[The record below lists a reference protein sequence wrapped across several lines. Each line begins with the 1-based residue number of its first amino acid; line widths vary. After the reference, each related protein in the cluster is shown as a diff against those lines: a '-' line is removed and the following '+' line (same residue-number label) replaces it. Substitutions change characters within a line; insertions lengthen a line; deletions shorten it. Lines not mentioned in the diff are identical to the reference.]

1 VRLGPLM
8 TAAMVTGFS
17 ALFVTGC
24 FSAQGQSGRSTNS
37 DQQTTGGVDSQLA
50 ATLQNI
56 LDENRELFAAGAAS
70 AAVVIPGQGT
80 WLGASGV
87 ANPKTGEPVTTDT
100 AFALGSVTKTFI
112 AALVLKLSEEGVLG
126 LDDPLT
132 RWVPRFPGANRI
144 TIRQL
149 LNHTS
154 GVFNMTDNRAFIETQ
169 IEHPRERWTA
179 RRILSYVGPP
189 LFPPGTNW
197 GYSNTNYILLGL
209 VVERA
214 TGSSVAAELRR
225 TVLEPAGAERVFLQ
239 SEEDV
244 SAPVVRSAFDIDDD
258 GDADELSDGT
268 TTIPNTALATAAW
281 TAGGLAGTPEAMAAF
296 GDALF
301 GGRVIPRSLLS
312 AMTDFSQQL
321 GLGRGGGLGY
331 GFGISK
337 FEIPDHE
344 VFGHGGSIP
353 GFRSALWYVA
363 DEGVTIAFCWN
374 DAELDPT
381 LVIQPLLDEVTRYL
395 RRRADRWHA
404 CGRAAGYECRSAS
417 ASRTWHQ
424 KGAGASRDR
433 RLVITQDDDAGRR
446 WLRRV
451 PVS

>member
-1 VRLGPLM
+1 M
-8 TAAMVTGFS
+8 TAGIVTVLS
-17 ALFVTGC
+17 AFFVTGC
-24 FSAQGQSGRSTNS
+24 FSAQGQSGSSTS
-37 DQQTTGGVDSQLA
+37 SEQQTTEGVDRELA

-132 RWVPRFPGANRI
+132 RWVPRFPGANGI

-154 GVFNMTDNRAFIETQ
+154 GVFDVTEDPAFFEAQ
-169 IEHPRERWTA
+169 LANPRERWRA
-179 RRILSYVGPP
+179 RRILSYVGRP
-189 LFPPGTNW
+189 LFPPGTDW
-197 GYSNTNYILLGL
+197 SYSNTNYILLGL
-209 VVERA
+209 AIERA
-214 TGSSVAAELRR
+214 SGSSVAAELRR
-225 TVLEPAGAERVFLQ
+225 AVLEPAGAGSVFLQ
-239 SEEDV
+239 GEEDV
-244 SAPVVRSAFDIDDD
+244 PAPVVRSAFDTDND
-258 GDADELSDGT
+258 GDADQLSDGT

-281 TAGGLAGTPEAMAAF
+281 TAGGLAGTPEAVAAF

-301 GGRVIPRSLLS
+301 GGRVIPRNLLS
-312 AMTDFSQQL
+312 AMTDFSEGL

-331 GFGISK
+331 GLGISK
-337 FEIPDHE
+337 FEIPGHE

-381 LVIQPLLDEVTRYL
+381 LAIQPLLDEVNRYL
-395 RRRADRWHA
+395 AAKLTVPTPRSPRKLL
-404 CGRAAGYECRSAS
+404 RAAAARAEGL
-417 ASRTWHQ
+417 SRFL
-424 KGAGASRDR
+424 G
-433 RLVITQDDDAGRR
+433 
-446 WLRRV
+446 
-451 PVS
+451 

>member
-1 VRLGPLM
+1 M
-8 TAAMVTGFS
+8 TAGIVTVLS

-24 FSAQGQSGRSTNS
+24 FSAQDQSGSSTSS
-37 DQQTTGGVDSQLA
+37 DRQTTEGVDRELA

-100 AFALGSVTKTFI
+100 VFALGSVTKTFI

-132 RWVPRFPGANRI
+132 RWVPRFPGANGI

-154 GVFNMTDNRAFIETQ
+154 GVFDVTEDPAFLEAQ
-169 IEHPRERWTA
+169 LANPRERWRA
-179 RRILSYVGPP
+179 RRILSYVGRP
-189 LFPPGTNW
+189 LFPPGTDW
-197 GYSNTNYILLGL
+197 SYSNTNYILLGL
-209 VVERA
+209 AIERA
-214 TGSSVAAELRR
+214 SGSSVAAELRR
-225 TVLEPAGAERVFLQ
+225 AVLEPAGAGSVFLQ
-239 SEEDV
+239 GEEDV
-244 SAPVVRSAFDIDDD
+244 PAPVVRSAFDTDND
-258 GDADELSDGT
+258 GDADQLSDGT

-281 TAGGLAGTPEAMAAF
+281 TAGGLAGTPEAVAAF

-301 GGRVIPRSLLS
+301 GGRVIPRNLLS
-312 AMTDFSQQL
+312 AMTDFSEGL

-331 GFGISK
+331 GLGISK
-337 FEIPDHE
+337 FEIPGHE

-381 LVIQPLLDEVTRYL
+381 LVIQPLLDEVNRYL
-395 RRRADRWHA
+395 
-404 CGRAAGYECRSAS
+404 AAKS
-417 ASRTWHQ
+417 
-424 KGAGASRDR
+424 
-433 RLVITQDDDAGRR
+433 
-446 WLRRV
+446 
-451 PVS
+451 

>member
-239 SEEDV
+239 SEEDCN
-244 SAPVVRSAFDIDDD
+244 RRLDRR
-258 GDADELSDGT
+258 
-268 TTIPNTALATAAW
+268 W
-281 TAGGLAGTPEAMAAF
+281 TGRNAGG
-296 GDALF
+296 D
-301 GGRVIPRSLLS
+301 GGIRRCP
-312 AMTDFSQQL
+312 
-321 GLGRGGGLGY
+321 
-331 GFGISK
+331 
-337 FEIPDHE
+337 
-344 VFGHGGSIP
+344 
-353 GFRSALWYVA
+353 
-363 DEGVTIAFCWN
+363 
-374 DAELDPT
+374 
-381 LVIQPLLDEVTRYL
+381 L
-395 RRRADRWHA
+395 RRPRDSPKPPQRDDRLQPA
-404 CGRAAGYECRSAS
+404 IGSRS
-417 ASRTWHQ
+417 
-424 KGAGASRDR
+424 R
-433 RLVITQDDDAGRR
+433 RRPR
-446 WLRRV
+446 LRLRHLQIRN
-451 PVS
+451 P